1 MAVLSRRERGRI
13 LTQRGFDRIWQ
24 AVCLRFPGDRPTY
37 AAIARCTEP
46 GNYNGHTAEYLS
58 PETISRILRPW
69 LDQQRD
75 QLRGVD
81 SRSLEQLFR
90 AFGLTLQSDDHQS
103 AQAAADETA
112 INPNFVGREEAI
124 ADLDGLLSRGFKI
137 IVIQARAG
145 IGKTTLARHY
155 LQQRFDAVL
164 EFPIAK
170 ATKDIA
176 PVEALLEEKLRQLG
190 EEPGREFFV
199 SLDRLKR
206 RLQGDSQSDPY
217 RNRLGILI
225 DNLEPALDPN
235 GRFIEPHRRYVE
247 LLNVLGDPSVQS
259 TTLITSR
266 ERLHEYMVSVQHYP
280 LRGLDLSA
288 WEKVFQNRGLRC
300 VDTPAM
306 KALHR
311 AHGGN
316 AKSMDLIGSNIAEDF
331 AGDVEA
337 YWRENQTN
345 LLSQCELE
353 DQINQQFN
361 RLQELSPDAHNL
373 LCRMGCYRYQ
383 DVPTVPIE
391 GLFCLLWDVPE
402 GRYRR
407 VIRALQDRSLVECEQ
422 ERYWLHPAIRAQALD
437 WLAST
442 PDYATAHRHAAE
454 FWTERVA
461 AITTQDDVQ
470 MALEAYYHYIDMGD
484 HEAAADVIIQK
495 RPNRW
500 GTNESLGR
508 SLYKRGLLS
517 QAEEVILAVV
527 DRLPDSYRRARL
539 YGILGAVYYY
549 SSDNIRE
556 AVNCCQKARAIAQS
570 VLQTLPD
577 ADPPANDMAFKLRL
591 VEINALLTIGICQIA
606 LGEYEAGIDAHRQV
620 EQLCQP
626 LGDDRYRR
634 SVLFYIAYL
643 NLRLGNRK
651 LARKLADELYEA
663 VNQLGDHQMPS
674 WVTEYR
680 LFFLGLTYRELGE
693 IQRSRLLY
701 RRVLDFG
708 ERSAYGQAT
717 SKALYGDA
725 ALDTEEGNYEQ
736 AVAKHQA
743 SIQYLRDVGA
753 KYDLAEAYYQQGL
766 TYQAM
771 GEKLRSEESF
781 QAAIAL
787 FQNMDAPKQVA
798 KVQRAMDGS

>member
-13 LTQRGFDRIWQ
+13 LTQTGFDRIWQ
-24 AVCLRFPGDRPTY
+24 ALCFRFPGDRPTY

-46 GNYNGHTAEYLS
+46 GNHNGHTAEYLS

-81 SRSLEQLFR
+81 VRSLEQLFR
-90 AFGLTLQSDDHQS
+90 AFGLTLQPDDHQS
-103 AQAAADETA
+103 AQAVADETA
-112 INPNFVGREEAI
+112 IDPNFVGREEAI

-206 RLQGDSQSDPY
+206 KLQGDSQSDPS

-247 LLNVLGDPSVQS
+247 LLNVLAEPSVQS

-280 LRGLDLSA
+280 LRGLTLPA

-306 KALHR
+306 QALHR

-316 AKSMDLIGSNIAEDF
+316 AKSMDLISSNIAEDF

-337 YWRENQTN
+337 YWRVNQTN
-345 LLSQCELE
+345 LLSHCELE
-353 DQINQQFN
+353 DQVNQQFN
-361 RLQELSPDAHNL
+361 RLQELSPDAYNL

-402 GRYRR
+402 SRHRR
-407 VIRALQDRSLVECEQ
+407 VVRALKDRSLVECEQ
-422 ERYWLHPAIRAQALD
+422 ERYWLHPVIRAQALD
-437 WLAST
+437 RLVST
-442 PDYATAHRHAAE
+442 PDYDTAHRHAAE

-461 AITTQDDVQ
+461 AITTQDEVQ
-470 MALEAYYHYIDMGD
+470 TALEAYYHHIDRGD

-549 SSDNIRE
+549 SSDNIHE
-556 AVNCCQKARAIAQS
+556 AVRSCQKARAIAQS
-570 VLQTLPD
+570 VLQTPQD
-577 ADPPANDMAFKLRL
+577 DDTAFKLRL

-606 LGEYEAGIDAHRQV
+606 LGEYEAGMAAHRQV

-626 LGDDRYRR
+626 LTDARYRR

-643 NLRLGNRK
+643 HLRLGNRK
-651 LARKLADELYEA
+651 AARKIADDLYAAIE
-663 VNQLGDHQMPS
+663 QLGDHQLPS

-725 ALDTEEGNYEQ
+725 ALDTEEGRYDQ

-766 TYQAM
+766 TYRAM
-771 GEKLRSEESF
+771 GDILRSEESF

-787 FQNMDAPKQVA
+787 FQKTDAPKQVA

>member
-13 LTQRGFDRIWQ
+13 LTQTGFDRIWQ

-46 GNYNGHTAEYLS
+46 GNHNGHTAEYLS

-81 SRSLEQLFR
+81 VRSLEQLFR
-90 AFGLTLQSDDHQS
+90 AFGLTLQPDDHQS
-103 AQAAADETA
+103 AQAVADETA

-206 RLQGDSQSDPY
+206 KLQGD
-217 RNRLGILI
+217 RLGILI
-225 DNLEPALDPN
+225 DNLEPALDPD

-247 LLNVLGDPSVQS
+247 LLNVLADPSVQS

-266 ERLHEYMVSVQHYP
+266 ERLHEYTVSVQHYP
-280 LRGLDLSA
+280 LRGLTLPA

-306 KALHR
+306 QALHR

-316 AKSMDLIGSNIAEDF
+316 AKSMDLISSNIAEDF

-337 YWRENQTN
+337 YWRVNQTN
-345 LLSQCELE
+345 LLSHCELE
-353 DQINQQFN
+353 DQVNQQFN
-361 RLQELSPDAHNL
+361 RLQELSPDAYNL

-402 GRYRR
+402 SRHRR
-407 VIRALQDRSLVECEQ
+407 VVRALQDRSLVECEH
-422 ERYWLHPAIRAQALD
+422 ERYWLHPVIRAQALD
-437 WLAST
+437 RLVST
-442 PDYATAHRHAAE
+442 PDYDTAHRHAAE

-461 AITTQDDVQ
+461 AITTQDEVQ
-470 MALEAYYHYIDMGD
+470 TALEAYYHYIDMGD

-549 SSDNIRE
+549 SSDNIHE
-556 AVNCCQKARAIAQS
+556 AVRSCQKARAIAQS

-577 ADPPANDMAFKLRL
+577 ADPHANDTAFKLRL

-606 LGEYEAGIDAHRQV
+606 LGEYEAGMAAHRQV

-643 NLRLGNRK
+643 NLRLGNWK
-651 LARKLADELYEA
+651 LARTLADELYEA

-693 IQRSRLLY
+693 IRRSRQLY

-725 ALDTEEGNYEQ
+725 ALDTEEGHYDQ

-766 TYQAM
+766 TYRAM

-787 FQNMDAPKQVA
+787 FERMDAPKQVA

>member
-13 LTQRGFDRIWQ
+13 LTQTGFDRIWK
-24 AVCLRFPGDRPTY
+24 AICLRFPGERPTY

-46 GNYNGHTAEYLS
+46 GSHNGHTAEYLS

-81 SRSLEQLFR
+81 ARSLEQLFR
-90 AFGLTLQSDDHQS
+90 AFGLVLQSDDHQS
-103 AQAAADETA
+103 AQAAADEPA
-112 INPNFVGREEAI
+112 LDPNFVGREEAI
-124 ADLDGLLSRGFKI
+124 AELDGLVSRGFKI
-137 IVIQARAG
+137 IVIHARAG
-145 IGKTTLARHY
+145 IGKTTLARNY

-206 RLQGDSQSDPY
+206 KLQGDSQSDFG
-217 RNRLGILI
+217 NRLGILI

-247 LLNVLGDPSVQS
+247 LLNVLADPSVQS

-266 ERLHEYMVSVQHYP
+266 ERLHEYMVSVQHYS
-280 LRGLDLSA
+280 LRGLNLTA

-331 AGDVEA
+331 GGDVEA
-337 YWRENQTN
+337 YWQANQTN
-345 LLSQCELE
+345 LLSHCELE
-353 DQINQQFN
+353 DQINQQLN
-361 RLQELSPDAHNL
+361 RLRELSPDAHNL

-391 GLFCLLWDVPE
+391 GLFCLLWDVPAS
-402 GRYRR
+402 RHRR

-437 WLAST
+437 WLVST

-508 SLYKRGLLS
+508 SLYKRGLLR

-527 DRLPDSYRRARL
+527 DRLPDSYRRAKL

-556 AVNCCQKARAIAQS
+556 AVSSCQKARAIAQS

-577 ADPPANDMAFKLRL
+577 DDTAFKLRL

-606 LGEYEAGIDAHRQV
+606 LGEYEAGMEAHRQV

-626 LGDDRYRR
+626 LADDRYRR

-651 LARKLADELYEA
+651 LARTLADELYAA
-663 VNQLGDHQMPS
+663 VNQLDEQQMPS

-693 IQRSRLLY
+693 IQRSRQLY
-701 RRVLDFG
+701 RRVLDLG

-725 ALDTEEGNYEQ
+725 ALDTEEGNYAQ

-743 SIQYLRDVGA
+743 SIQYLKDVGA
-753 KYDLAEAYYQQGL
+753 RYDLAEAYYQQGL

-771 GEKLRSEESF
+771 GDVARSQESF
-781 QAAIAL
+781 RAAIAL
-787 FQNMDAPKQVA
+787 FQKMDAPKQVA
-798 KVQRAMDGS
+798 KVQRAMDGD

>member
-1 MAVLSRRERGRI
+1 MAGSSRRERGRI
-13 LTQRGFDRIWQ
+13 LTQTGFDRIWR
-24 AVCLRFPGDRPTY
+24 AVRLRFPDDRPSY

-46 GNYNGHTAEYLS
+46 GAANASAVEYITA
-58 PETISRILRPW
+58 ETISRILRPW
-69 LDQQRD
+69 LDAQRD
-75 QLRGVD
+75 AVRGVD
-81 SRSLEQLFR
+81 QRSLEHLFC
-90 AFGLTLQSDDHQS
+90 AFGLTLQDDDHQS
-103 AQAAADETA
+103 AQIAEDAPAD
-112 INPNFVGREEAI
+112 PNFVGREEAI
-124 ADLDGLLSRGFKI
+124 ADLDGLVSRGFRI

-145 IGKTTLARHY
+145 IGKTTLARNY
-155 LQQRFDAVL
+155 LQQKFTSVL

-206 RLQGDSQSDPY
+206 RLQGDSQSDSY
-217 RNRLGILI
+217 GNRLGILI
-225 DNLEPALDPN
+225 DNLEPALDPD
-235 GRFIEPHRRYVE
+235 GRFIDPHRRYVE
-247 LLNVLGDPSVQS
+247 LLNVLADPAVKS

-280 LRGLDLSA
+280 LRGLDLPA
-288 WEKVFQNRGLRC
+288 WEKVFQHRGLRR

-306 KALHR
+306 QALHR

-316 AKSMDLIGSNIAEDF
+316 AKSMDLIGSNIVEDF
-331 AGDVEA
+331 GGDVDA
-337 YWRENQTN
+337 YWQANQAN

-353 DQINQQFN
+353 DQVNQQFN
-361 RLQELSPDAHNL
+361 RLQELSPDAYNL

-402 GRYRR
+402 ARHRR
-407 VIRALQDRSLVECEQ
+407 VIRALQDRSLVECER
-422 ERYWLHPAIRAQALD
+422 ERYWLHPAIRAQAIDRLV
-437 WLAST
+437 ST
-442 PDYATAHRHAAE
+442 PDYPTAHRHAAE
-454 FWTERVA
+454 FWTDRVA

-470 MALEAYYHYIDMGD
+470 TALEAYYHYIDMGD

-508 SLYKRGLLS
+508 SLYKRGLLR
-517 QAEEVILAVV
+517 QAVEVILAVV
-527 DRLPDSYRRARL
+527 DRLPDSYRRAKL

-556 AVNCCQKARAIAQS
+556 AVSSCQKARAIAQS
-570 VLQTLPD
+570 VLQAPQNDDD
-577 ADPPANDMAFKLRL
+577 ALRLRL
-591 VEINALLTIGICQIA
+591 VEINALLTIGICHIA
-606 LGEYEAGIDAHRQV
+606 LGEYDEGIEAHRQV

-626 LGDDRYRR
+626 LQDDRFLK
-634 SVLFYIAYL
+634 SVWFYIAYL
-643 NLRLGNRK
+643 NLRLGNLK
-651 LARKLADELYEA
+651 EARRLADQLYAA
-663 VNQLGDHQMPS
+663 VNQLGDRQMPS

-701 RRVLDFG
+701 QRVLDFG
-708 ERSAYGQAT
+708 EQSAYGQAT
-717 SKALYGDA
+717 SKALYGMA
-725 ALDTEEGNYEQ
+725 ALDTEEGDHDL
-736 AVAKHQA
+736 ALRKHAA
-743 SIQYLRDVGA
+743 SVQYLQDIGA

-771 GEKLRSEESF
+771 GDTARSTASF

-787 FQNMDAPKQVA
+787 FLKMEAPKQVE
-798 KVQRAMDGS
+798 KVKRAIGDA